1 MIYGD
6 EEPQK
11 VAFLEIGRI
20 FELHQLLRREIPL
33 SRTLALLLT
42 PQRRAKLAARLKEE
56 FPQRRAELLLEISGE
71 SGKASALVYALS
83 EGKDLEDVMDR
94 ALEFLSMCEQKI
106 RYEVVDNLWALK
118 GDPLARVV
126 ARTQGRT
133 LCHFN
138 ETLVAEHFIVPQ
150 FGEHACWMRQ

>member
-56 FPQRRAELLLEISGE
+56 FP
-71 SGKASALVYALS
+71 
-83 EGKDLEDVMDR
+83 
-94 ALEFLSMCEQKI
+94 
-106 RYEVVDNLWALK
+106 
-118 GDPLARVV
+118 
-126 ARTQGRT
+126 
-133 LCHFN
+133 
-138 ETLVAEHFIVPQ
+138 
-150 FGEHACWMRQ
+150 